1 MRIIHKKTQEE
12 IAAVHEE
19 KKVINLIS
27 SHDLEV
33 DLEVQTF
40 DSKLESEPNITETVK
55 TTLKVLEAGLD
66 SSVDLDVSKII
77 KNDDEI
83 RDVIDIKGIDDPFAM
98 TYSVKESKI
107 IPEEQVLEK
116 MKFKKRRQKLL
127 PQRKE
132 IDFSKYM
139 SKELS
144 KREAINSKDSSLTVF
159 DVKVVDV
166 NPIADSRIS
175 DLNPIV
181 DPKIIDVNPIASSKI
196 VGVNPIADAKVINVN
211 PTIDPK
217 IIDANPIASS
227 KIIHVN
233 PIVDRIIIHPS
244 DFFRSLK
251 RQKLQ
256 NFNTKVEKSTSKRNQ

>member
-1 MRIIHKKTQEE
+1 
-12 IAAVHEE
+12 
-19 KKVINLIS
+19 
-27 SHDLEV
+27 
-33 DLEVQTF
+33 
-40 DSKLESEPNITETVK
+40 
-55 TTLKVLEAGLD
+55 
-66 SSVDLDVSKII
+66 
-77 KNDDEI
+77 
-83 RDVIDIKGIDDPFAM
+83 M
-98 TYSVKESKI
+98 TYPVKELKSKI
-107 IPEEQVLEK
+107 IPEGQVHEK
-116 MKFKKRRQKLL
+116 LKSQKRPKKLL

-144 KREAINSKDSSLTVF
+144 KREAINSKDSSLTLF
-159 DVKVVDV
+159 DVKVVDL

-196 VGVNPIADAKVINVN
+196 VGVNPIADAKVISVN
-211 PTIDPK
+211 PIIDPK
-217 IIDANPIASS
+217 IIDVNPMASS
-227 KIIHVN
+227 KIIHVK
-233 PIVDRIIIHPS
+233 PIVDPIIIHPS